1 MKKIITHFIK
11 YPVAV
16 TVLMLSIIVMGTVG
30 MLNLKSSFF
39 PINESRNVTINVAY
53 PGASP
58 QEMEEGVVMKIEDNL
73 RGLIGIDRFT
83 STSSEN
89 SASVRHC

>member
-16 TVLMLSIIVMGTVG
+16 NVLMLSIIVLGTAG

-39 PINESRNVTINVAY
+39 PINESRNVIISVVY

-58 QEMEEGVVMKIEDNL
+58 QEM
-73 RGLIGIDRFT
+73 
-83 STSSEN
+83 
-89 SASVRHC
+89 